1 MVTQQIFLP
10 MVPDSAPI
18 VINISQYDFDAAGY
32 AGRLFFNLVNAGAAY
47 DMDGANAIFQGEKPD
62 GTTFAYPATVVNASV
77 VRVNVRQQMTAVSG
91 RVVCSLILSN
101 TDGQIGSFNVWL
113 EVQPSSAAGGDPS
126 QTDIPALI
134 AQAKQYADIAEQ
146 AAEDVEAYSANPPYI
161 GANGNWFVYDA
172 DTEQFIDTGVYAAGT
187 EGNLWYTGT
196 AISGKDPTPTVYP
209 TGISTARE
217 GDMYLNKSEGAIYQ
231 CTLGG
236 ADTVAKWAYVMTLTG
251 GGGGGTSDYV
261 DLDHKPQINGVTL
274 LNNKTGS
281 QLGLQD
287 KLTQGNG
294 IAIDPITLEIS
305 ADLLAGSNITI
316 TPKNGK
322 LEISSTGGGGTG
334 GDTVSWTQIQGS
346 SGATKIAEIDI
357 NGNTQD
363 VYAPSGG
370 SSLQILPDPTVDPST
385 LVPPKTNEQ
394 NVVDAVNIGL
404 TEGYS
409 NDDVTSLNTVGTW
422 SNTVS
427 RDYMAVATSEHPI
440 STTGIG
446 TWDDPSMT
454 GWLAI
459 TDLYK
464 ISESDYEIQ
473 IKHDPT
479 SFSGVQPVLR
489 GWQIEDD
496 TTTVVDGQTVPCGKI
511 CIAFANEI
519 DPADTETAIVG
530 FRLIKSRVPVSYIT
544 P

>member
-1 MVTQQIFLP
+1 MVNQQVFLP

-32 AGRLFFNLVNAGAAY
+32 AGRLFFNLVNAGTAY

-187 EGNLWYTGT
+187 IGNKWYSGT
-196 AISGKDPTPTVYP
+196 AISGKNPTPTVYP
-209 TGISTARE
+209 TGIDEANE

-251 GGGGGTSDYV
+251 GGGGGTTDYT
-261 DLDHKPQINGVTL
+261 DLENKPQINGNTL
-274 LNNKTGS
+274 TGDKTGS
-281 QLGLQD
+281 QLGLQNE
-287 KLTQGNG
+287 LTEGNG

-305 ADLLAGSNITI
+305 ADLLAGSNISI
-316 TPKNGK
+316 TPINGK
-322 LEISSTGGGGTG
+322 LKIASTGQGGGGSLAGLSDVTLTSPTEGQILMYDAAGQAWINGENVSTFARYG
-334 GDTVSWTQIQGS
+334 GSKTFSQLSSALLVAANEDKFFLCTDGGTISAGDAANWILPQGS
-346 SGATKIAEIDI
+346 VIPANSHIAVVNTGTSANPVYKFDDFGGYIDLSGLAE
-357 NGNTQD
+357 
-363 VYAPSGG
+363 
-370 SSLQILPDPTVDPST
+370 
-385 LVPPKTNEQ
+385 K
-394 NVVDAVNIGL
+394 
-404 TEGYS
+404 
-409 NDDVTSLNTVGTW
+409 
-422 SNTVS
+422 
-427 RDYMAVATSEHPI
+427 
-440 STTGIG
+440 
-446 TWDDPSMT
+446 
-454 GWLAI
+454 
-459 TDLYK
+459 TDL
-464 ISESDYEIQ
+464 DA
-473 IKHDPT
+473 
-479 SFSGVQPVLR
+479 
-489 GWQIEDD
+489 W
-496 TTTVVDGQTVPCGKI
+496 
-511 CIAFANEI
+511 
-519 DPADTETAIVG
+519 
-530 FRLIKSRVPVSYIT
+530 VPVSTVQSGGTVTFTGLDDTKGWAYDPFGWVDDNSTELNPYFTLTTISGAGT
-544 P
+544 NNMTVVYSTNADIGSNVKLRIFK